1 MHCVLAMYRER
12 VIFEKKGGEK
22 EGRCTG
28 EERLRRGT
36 STVGTA
42 TDRLKERKVRSKKT
56 HLNKREF
63 STIYASSWGLLPENS
78 SGLHLNTA

>member
-1 MHCVLAMYRER
+1 MYRER

-56 HLNKREF
+56 QISVNLALF
-63 STIYASSWGLLPENS
+63 MLLP
-78 SGLHLNTA
+78 GACFQKIHLAST